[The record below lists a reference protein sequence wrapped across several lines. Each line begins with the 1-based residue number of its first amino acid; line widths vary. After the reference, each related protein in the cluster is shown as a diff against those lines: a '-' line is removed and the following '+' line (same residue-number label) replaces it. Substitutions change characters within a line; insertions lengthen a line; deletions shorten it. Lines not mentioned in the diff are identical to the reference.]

1 MAYKTLKL
9 TDDHIR
15 LIKSI
20 KFDEFTIGE
29 LLPRT
34 EIVSAMDEIDSNEE
48 ASEKFAYLRDLLSE
62 IDRKLDVLSYKKDC
76 YAWGA
81 DQWSLF
87 GGTYAM
93 DDIAIAIG
101 KYGDYIKGTEND
113 PMGRQYPKELE
124 DYMWSLYDDIKN
136 NMMYI
141 ISLVFQYIDCG
152 GLSAGTYR
160 CKISDKI
167 WEKIG

>member
-9 TDDHIR
+9 TDDHIK

-20 KFDEFTIGE
+20 KFDEFAIGE
-29 LLPRT
+29 LIPSS
-34 EIVSAMDEIDSNEE
+34 EIVSAIAEIDSDEE
-48 ASEKFAYLRDLLSE
+48 ASEKFASLRNELSD
-62 IDRKLDVLSYKKDC
+62 IQRKLNVLSYKKDC
-76 YAWGA
+76 YAWGT

-87 GGTYAM
+87 GGTYVM
-93 DDIAIAIG
+93 DEIAIAIG
-101 KYGDYIKGTEND
+101 KFGEYIKGTETD

-124 DYMWSLYDDIKN
+124 DYMWSLYDDINN

-141 ISLVFQYIDCG
+141 ISLVFQYIDHG
-152 GLSAGTYR
+152 GLSSGTYR

-167 WEKIG
+167 WEKID